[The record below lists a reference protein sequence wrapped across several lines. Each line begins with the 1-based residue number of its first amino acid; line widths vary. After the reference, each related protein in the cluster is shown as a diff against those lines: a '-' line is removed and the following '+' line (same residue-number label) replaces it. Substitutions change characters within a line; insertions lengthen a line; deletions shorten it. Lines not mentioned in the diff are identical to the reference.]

1 MNTFCEY
8 RKDEIKKEFNIPV
21 DVFVS
26 RKEKLVNFAFESFF
40 SFYDQLI
47 RFVYVK
53 WEQRRFLMSYE
64 MVYPRLITS
73 LCWKFDYVF
82 FNEWKMQKCEHEL
95 LDRLVDEFL
104 SAIKEKYSERY
115 YHLQIA
121 KSKSKWIYFVIYIS
135 LSFASFYNNTKIQ

>member
-8 RKDEIKKEFNIPV
+8 IKDEIKKEFNIPV

-40 SFYDQLI
+40 SFYDELI

-73 LCWKFDYVF
+73 LRWKFDYVF

>member
-8 RKDEIKKEFNIPV
+8 IKDEIKKEFNIPV

-40 SFYDQLI
+40 SFYDELI

>member
-8 RKDEIKKEFNIPV
+8 IKDEIKKEFNFPV

-40 SFYDQLI
+40 SFYDELI

-64 MVYPRLITS
+64 MAYPRLITS
-73 LCWKFDYVF
+73 LRWKFDYVF
-82 FNEWKMQKCEHEL
+82 FSEWKMQKCEHEL
-95 LDRLVDEFL
+95 LERLVDEFL
-104 SAIKEKYSERY
+104 SVIKEKYSERY

-121 KSKSKWIYFVIYIS
+121 KSKSKSIYFVIYIF
-135 LSFASFYNNTKIQ
+135 LSFANFYNNTKIQ

>member
-8 RKDEIKKEFNIPV
+8 IKDEIKKEFNIPV